1 MSGGS
6 GAAGV
11 LAHSGALGVG
21 PLQLAPALIVAVLY
35 AVQIRTLAGSP
46 RAVPGWRQACFFGG
60 IALMVGTL
68 ASPVG
73 HLAEELFWV
82 HMAEHLVLADAGA
95 LLLVLGFTGP
105 VLAPVLRLPVIG
117 RLRALAHP
125 VPALGL
131 WALNLFLWHVPVL
144 HEAAVTNE
152 LVHAVQHALFVG
164 LGVNL
169 WMALLGP
176 LPRPAWFGT
185 LATLGFIIAV
195 RLIGAI
201 LANVFLFGGAAF
213 YDVYEAGER
222 SYGISPEADQNAA
235 GAVMMVWESILT
247 ICLFGWLF
255 LRAAREG
262 EERQEL
268 LDLAGSH
275 GVALTDQR
283 AARAVAAGRGED
295 LRKRLE
301 ERGG

>member
-1 MSGGS
+1 MSV
-6 GAAGV
+6 A
-11 LAHSGALGVG
+11 LPIAHSGALGV
-21 PLQLAPALIVAVLY
+21 PLLQLAPAFIVAVLY
-35 AVQIRTLAGSP
+35 AVRVRTLAGTP
-46 RAVPGWRQACFFGG
+46 RAVPGWRQACFFG
-60 IALMVGTL
+60 ALVLMIGTL

-73 HLAEELFWV
+73 HIAEELFWV

-95 LLLVLGFTGP
+95 LLLVMGLTGP
-105 VLAPVLRLPVIG
+105 VLAPVLRLPVLG
-117 RLRALAHP
+117 ALRALAHP
-125 VPALGL
+125 APALIL

-144 HEAAVTNE
+144 HEAAVTSE
-152 LVHAVQHALFVG
+152 IVHALQHALFVG

-201 LANVFLFGGAAF
+201 LANVFLFGGDAF
-213 YDVYEAGER
+213 YDVYAAGER
-222 SYGISPEADQNAA
+222 SYGISPQADQNAA

-262 EERQEL
+262 EERQSL
-268 LDLAGSH
+268 TDLAGAR
-275 GVALTDQR
+275 GIVLTDAR
-283 AARAVAAGRGED
+283 AARAVSAGRGED
-295 LRKRLE
+295 LRKRLDD
-301 ERGG
+301 RGGT

>member
-1 MSGGS
+1 MSEV
-6 GAAGV
+6 APA
-11 LAHSGALGVG
+11 LAHAGALGV
-21 PLQLAPALIVAVLY
+21 PLLQLAPALVVALLY
-35 AVQIRTLAGSP
+35 ARRTRTLAGTP

-60 IALMVGTL
+60 MALMVGTL

-73 HLAEELFWV
+73 HIAEELFWV

-95 LLLVLGFTGP
+95 LLLVVGLTGP
-105 VLAPVLRLPVIG
+105 VLAPVLRLPVLG
-117 RLRALAHP
+117 ALRVLAHP
-125 VPALGL
+125 APALGL
-131 WALNLFLWHVPVL
+131 WALNLFLWHVPAL

-152 LVHAVQHALFVG
+152 LVHALQHALFVG

-185 LATLGFIIAV
+185 LATLGFIVAV
-195 RLIGAI
+195 RLVGAI
-201 LANVFLFGGAAF
+201 LANVFLFGGEAF
-213 YDVYEAGER
+213 YDVYAAGER

-262 EERQEL
+262 EERQDL
-268 LDLAGSH
+268 LDLAGSR
-275 GVALTDQR
+275 GIALSDQR

-295 LRKRLE
+295 LRRRIE
-301 ERGG
+301 DR